1 MSALTFWQG
10 CKIPRGG
17 ERVVWR
23 DAAELFALLDTR
35 HAIPAGD
42 TASDRKAAAKDTR
55 CPRFLWSPAA
65 YRDDTRANDA
75 ALGITALVLDYD
87 RGEVLPGEALAPWEG
102 YAAFWQETLSS
113 TPLAVRFHLVIPF
126 SRPVLPAL
134 WPGVWEA
141 CVQRAVPGVDRKCG
155 DLARQYFS
163 PFEGRERGY
172 QDGELFTPP
181 PPLVKP
187 RKAPV
192 EPPPRRPGIPR
203 GAPSRGSGRIELTS
217 SALFPEVAE
226 ALGLEVI
233 HGAGV
238 WWCRPCPLCHCEVR
252 GTGETA
258 RARGERPNPDPRP
271 PVITTKPEWWF
282 CHHCEEGGGMLDL
295 AALVL
300 VRSRMSGINR
310 QDYRVVRGWLE
321 SHGFAVSEEA

>member
-1 MSALTFWQG
+1 VSALTFWQG
-10 CKIPRGG
+10 CKVPRGG

-23 DAAELFALLDTR
+23 DAAEMFALLDTR

-42 TASDRKAAAKDTR
+42 TASDRKAAARDTR

-75 ALGITALVLDYD
+75 ALAITALVLDYD

-141 CVQRAVPGVDRKCG
+141 CLQRAVPGVDRKCG

-233 HGAGV
+233 GGDGR
-238 WWCRPCPLCHCEVR
+238 WGCRPCPACGREERASGSRGRAGYDGRAPVETTNPQVWRCFQCEQS
-252 GTGETA
+252 
-258 RARGERPNPDPRP
+258 
-271 PVITTKPEWWF
+271 
-282 CHHCEEGGGMLDL
+282 GGVLDL

-321 SHGFAVSEEA
+321 SHGFAVSGEA